1 VDFTFYLMPQRHA
14 SVSDIAAIFINSAR
28 DNPS

>member
-1 VDFTFYLMPQRHA
+1 MPQRHA

-28 DNPS
+28 DNSS